1 MCFKDTNEFE
11 KEREKERE
19 REGVGEERDL
29 KGGKTK
35 KGFRLHV
42 KQDQKGP
49 D

>member
-11 KEREKERE
+11 KEREK
-19 REGVGEERDL
+19 ERDL